1 MHYYSLVFE
10 AWGEFKVNNKNNKLK
25 AYVSQQKVLDKVFNS
40 LICYL
45 PWTLIMFLFQV
56 VYSIT
61 IYWVECE

>member
-45 PWTLIMFLFQV
+45 P
-56 VYSIT
+56 
-61 IYWVECE
+61 